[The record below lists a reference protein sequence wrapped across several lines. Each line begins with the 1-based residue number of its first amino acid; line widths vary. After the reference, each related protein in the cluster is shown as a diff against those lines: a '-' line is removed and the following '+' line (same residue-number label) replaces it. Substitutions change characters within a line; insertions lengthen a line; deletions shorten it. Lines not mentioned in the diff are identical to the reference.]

1 MRIIKMQAEIT
12 FSENT
17 AGTKA
22 VDAPKVFRTM
32 ESIQRLRRL
41 IENGGWY
48 ERFPEYEKCISR
60 FSWTI
65 IIAAVVYL
73 APVCINIFIR

>member
-1 MRIIKMQAEIT
+1 MQAEIT

-17 AGTKA
+17 VGTKA
-22 VDAPKVFRTM
+22 VDAPKVFQTM
-32 ESIQRLRRL
+32 GPIQRLRR
-41 IENGGWY
+41 IIGNGGWC
-48 ERFPEYEKCISR
+48 ERLPEYEKCISR